1 MERTSSCGC
10 SELLAAAAEPP
21 ELQLGPKG
29 AATIARTTVE
39 PAESAADGSDGIASS
54 GARRKEWSSKFE
66 R

>member
-1 MERTSSCGC
+1 M
-10 SELLAAAAEPP
+10 LAAAAEPP